1 VKLSKRGEYALRALI
16 DLGIASELGWP
27 MLQIGELASKEKLPI
42 KFLEQIFTQLKSAGY
57 VASRRG
63 KFGGYSLARPMS
75 RIKFGAVIR
84 LIDGPLAPIRCV
96 SQTSYARC
104 SCPDE
109 NHCGL
114 RMLMFDVRNV
124 ISTILDRYTL
134 ADIVEITLRKYR
146 RDKITPPFLKRSI
159 PLASILSKEG
169 GTDNSWQKQGGSIK
183 AFFRLPREPVTER
196 PLKNRG
202 KIGEIMF
209 IDKLILLGAGT
220 GLTAIVLLAA
230 SPLWAQTSS
239 ESKELEELK
248 REIAELR
255 AEVNSLKKQRTPHVT
270 ADEGPTKTEINYDG
284 KSYVEKTVP
293 LEKSAADKWNYLL
306 PLPRWNSTAMR
317 ASVTITEEAR
327 PRIGVHWPGPVLAS
341 QE

>member
-114 RMLMFDVRNV
+114 RMLMFDVRNA

-146 RDKITPPFLKRSI
+146 RDKVTPPFLHRSI
-159 PLASILSKEG
+159 ALASILSKEG
-169 GTDNSWQKQGGSIK
+169 DRRIRAKSRVEALKHFSGSPGSQSQTGR
-183 AFFRLPREPVTER
+183 A
-196 PLKNRG
+196 KNRG
-202 KIGEIMF
+202 K
-209 IDKLILLGAGT
+209 
-220 GLTAIVLLAA
+220 
-230 SPLWAQTSS
+230 
-239 ESKELEELK
+239 
-248 REIAELR
+248 
-255 AEVNSLKKQRTPHVT
+255 
-270 ADEGPTKTEINYDG
+270 
-284 KSYVEKTVP
+284 
-293 LEKSAADKWNYLL
+293 
-306 PLPRWNSTAMR
+306 
-317 ASVTITEEAR
+317 
-327 PRIGVHWPGPVLAS
+327 
-341 QE
+341 